1 MSDMSYIVHG
11 NEATVR
17 DMNYIARSTDVL
29 VDTSWYDRAAV
40 GERLFIHH
48 GGGIYFLLEPD
59 ASFVRII
66 STSVLLENLGMMIQ
80 IVLKNGMDG
89 IP

>member
-1 MSDMSYIVHG
+1 
-11 NEATVR
+11 
-17 DMNYIARSTDVL
+17 
-29 VDTSWYDRAAV
+29 V